1 MKAHKY
7 RMLCSI
13 RALSVAVAGTMML
26 AVPMP
31 ALAQQQVGTVV
42 GRVVDVS
49 SQQPLSGVQ
58 VYLAV
63 GEAGTLTGPNGR
75 YLLTNVPAGTHQIR
89 FELLGYRR
97 QDAEVTVRPNE
108 SIELNMELRVEAL
121 ALDAIVVTGT
131 AGGTQRRAVGNV
143 VERMDVSELV
153 EITPAQSVTQLIG
166 QRTPGVIQLGATGA
180 VGSGTRIRIRGA
192 QSMGLGNDPLVYIDG
207 IRMDSRPT
215 AGPGQRGGAN
225 ITRINDINPQDIESI
240 EIIKGP
246 AAATL
251 YGTEASNGV
260 IQIITKRGS
269 TGAPRF
275 DVTVRTGTHW
285 LWNPAGRQGLTW
297 ARDPQGVLHSY
308 NVYEYERQ
316 FGTGD
321 IFTYGFLQSY
331 QANLTGGTDQLRYFL
346 SGSWSDDTGVRPENW
361 DQKANLRA
369 NLDLTLSDKLGI
381 TTSLGYVRGE
391 TRTAY
396 GGFNDDPF
404 SNIYWASPL
413 PSRVEY
419 NRGFFRAPPE
429 EWGKIDNRSNIGRF
443 MTSVTLNYRPWER
456 FAHRLVVGMDINQE
470 RNSSL
475 TPKQAE
481 GRNHYFGTA
490 ALGTRAVTEHSRE
503 FATLDYSGS
512 LTTHLSDRF
521 SSVSS
526 YGFQYYRNSRLS
538 IGSSGNELPAPQ
550 VTTVSA
556 AAVRAGTETFEE
568 NATVGVYLQQQIG
581 WQNRVF
587 FTAAVRAD
595 DNSAFGTEFDAA
607 IYPKVSATWVVHEE
621 PFWNLPWLSQF
632 RLRAAWGAA
641 GQQPGTFD
649 ATQLLSPQ
657 IGHGDSP
664 GLVPSSF
671 GNPKLKPERG
681 EELEA
686 GFDAEFLDGRLSL
699 VYTRFQRNTKDA
711 IVSAPLPRSLGWPGS
726 QIVNL
731 GRVKGWGNELA
742 LDFRVMERRGFV
754 WELGTQLSD
763 YHNEILSLGPG
774 VNSIGNHY
782 VGYSIQDMYWVTV
795 VDATIDANGALLEA
809 WCDGGTGPLG
819 VDRGGPRVPCTEAG
833 RVRWGH
839 TQPTWDIGVNSTWSL
854 GAFRLYARVDA
865 LGGHYTA
872 DSSSPANITS
882 NILTYLSNMRTDPLV
897 EAYRRYGR
905 QPMGTYEGGFARLRE
920 VSAQYVL
927 PEALAGRLRAARG
940 SVTLAVNNV
949 TMLWTAQHGWNT
961 RRDGRIDMK
970 IGDGHV
976 WDVEGR
982 ARADLSIE
990 RQTVMPP
997 LASANL
1003 TVRLSF

>member
-7 RMLCSI
+7 RGLGSI
-13 RALSVAVAGTMML
+13 RALSVAAAGTLML
-26 AVPMP
+26 AAPIP
-31 ALAQQQVGTVV
+31 AFAQQQVGTVV
-42 GRVVDVS
+42 GQVVDVS
-49 SQQPLSGVQ
+49 TQLPLSGVQ

-63 GEAGTLTGPNGR
+63 GEVGTLTGPNGR
-75 YLLTNVPAGTHQIR
+75 YLLVNVPAGTHQIR
-89 FELLGYRR
+89 FELLGYRA
-97 QDAEVTVRPNE
+97 QVAEVTVRPEE
-108 SIELNMELRVEAL
+108 SVELNMELRVEAL

-143 VERMDVSELV
+143 VERMAVAELMELTPSHSVS
-153 EITPAQSVTQLIG
+153 QLIG
-166 QRTPGVIQLGATGA
+166 QRTPGVIQLGAAGG
-180 VGSGTRIRIRGA
+180 VSDGGRIRIRGV
-192 QSMGLGNDPLVYIDG
+192 QSMGLANDPIVYIDG
-207 IRMDSRPT
+207 VRMDSRPT
-215 AGPGQRGGAN
+215 AGPGQRGGAR
-225 ITRINDINPQDIESI
+225 ISRINDINPQDIESI

-260 IQIITKRGS
+260 IQIITKRGR

-297 ARDPQGVLHSY
+297 ATDPQGVLHSY
-308 NVYEYERQ
+308 NVIEYEKQ
-316 FGTGD
+316 YGTGD
-321 IFTYGFLQSY
+321 IFTYGFLHSY
-331 QANLTGGTDQLRYFL
+331 QASLTGGTDQVRYFL
-346 SGSWSDDTGVRPENW
+346 SGSWSDDTGVLPQDW
-361 DQKANLRA
+361 DKKGILRA
-369 NLDLTLSDKLGI
+369 NLDLVLSDKLGI
-381 TTSLGYVRGE
+381 TTSMGYTGGE
-391 TRTAY
+391 ARVAN
-396 GGFNDDPF
+396 GGWADDPF

-419 NRGFFRAPPE
+419 NRGYFRAPPE
-429 EWGKIDNRSNIGRF
+429 EWGKVERLSGISRF
-443 MTSVTLNYRPWER
+443 TTSVTLNYRPWEW
-456 FAHRLVVGMDINQE
+456 FNHRLTVGMDTNQE
-470 RNSSL
+470 RNSIL
-475 TPKQAE
+475 IPMQPE
-481 GRNHYFGTA
+481 GTA
-490 ALGTRAVTEHSRE
+490 HYWGRDALGSKSVTEHSR
-503 FATLDYSGS
+503 D
-512 LTTHLSDRF
+512 LTTVDYAGSVTTRLSDRL

-538 IGSSGNELPAPQ
+538 IGSSGTQLPATAL
-550 VTTVSA
+550 TTVSA
-556 AAVRAGTETFEE
+556 AASRLGTETFAE
-568 NATVGVYLQQQIG
+568 NATVGLYLQQQFD
-581 WQNRVF
+581 WQNRLF

-595 DNSAFGTEFDAA
+595 DNSAFGAEFDAA
-607 IYPKVSATWVVHEE
+607 IYPKVSAAWVVHEE
-621 PFWNLPWLSQF
+621 PFWNVPWLSQL

-649 ATQLLSPQ
+649 AAQLLSPQ
-657 IGHGDSP
+657 IGHQDQP
-664 GLVPSSF
+664 GLLPSSY

-686 GFDAEFLDGRLSL
+686 GFDAELFDGRLSL
-699 VYTRFQRNTKDA
+699 VYTRFRRITKDA
-711 IVSAPLPRSLGWPGS
+711 IVSRPLPRSLGWPGS

-754 WELGTQLSD
+754 WDLGTQLSD
-763 YHNEILSLGPG
+763 YHNKILDLGPG
-774 VNSIGNHY
+774 VDNIGNHY

-795 VDATIDANGALLEA
+795 VDATIDAQGRLLEA
-809 WCDGGTGPLG
+809 WCDGGAGPLG
-819 VDRGGPRVPCTEAG
+819 VDRGGPAVPCAEAS

-839 TQPTWDIGVNSTWSL
+839 TQPTWDVGVNSTMTM
-854 GAFRLYARVDA
+854 GPFRLYARVDA

-882 NILTYLSNMRTDPLV
+882 NILTYLANTRTDPFV

-905 QPMGTYEGGFARLRE
+905 QPMGTYKGGFARLRE

-927 PEALAGRLRAARG
+927 PEALAGRVRASRG
-940 SVTLAVNNV
+940 SVTLAANNV

-961 RRDGRIDMK
+961 RRDGRVDME

-997 LASANL
+997 MASANL
-1003 TVRLSF
+1003 TVRFSF